1 MSMETHRCRPGIQAA
16 FTLIELLVVIAIIAI
31 LAGLLLPAL
40 GRAKAKAKRIQ
51 CLNDVKQ
58 IGLAFHSWANDNDN
72 LFPFQM
78 DPTNGGSQTLTHT
91 WEHYGLM
98 SNEISNPKI
107 LNCPSD
113 PDKKVA
119 AGFTDGPDGFFTLK
133 NEAIS
138 YAVGTGANQ
147 SKPLMNLSTD
157 RNLIGKD
164 GMSCNPARIVG
175 VITTLAPDTDNP
187 HWDPSIHGDAG
198 NMVMVDGSAQ
208 QLSGNGLKIH
218 LSTSG
223 DGKNCA
229 LKPN

>member
-1 MSMETHRCRPGIQAA
+1 
-16 FTLIELLVVIAIIAI
+16 
-31 LAGLLLPAL
+31 
-40 GRAKAKAKRIQ
+40 
-51 CLNDVKQ
+51 
-58 IGLAFHSWANDNDN
+58 
-72 LFPFQM
+72 
-78 DPTNGGSQTLTHT
+78 
-91 WEHYGLM
+91 
-98 SNEISNPKI
+98 
-107 LNCPSD
+107 
-113 PDKKVA
+113 
-119 AGFTDGPDGFFTLK
+119 
-133 NEAIS
+133 
-138 YAVGTGANQ
+138 
-147 SKPLMNLSTD
+147 LMNLSTD